1 MSLRVGRLLNQAGD
15 AAFLGKEKNSNMIF
29 THGAIIA
36 KGKKKICCGY
46 NHKRS
51 YVKGKLYCSLH
62 AEMDA
67 ILTWI
72 SIFGKGK
79 DDRTLQKIA
88 KKFDIYIVRINKS
101 CNHYVGSEPC
111 SRCCE
116 AIKNIGFKNI
126 YYSNDSGGFIKKKGK
141 DLNTEHESD
150 AQENLSQFI
159 SFKHN
164 PYGKIPHS

>member
-1 MSLRVGRLLNQAGD
+1 MSLRIGRLLNQAGD
-15 AAFLGKEKNSNMIF
+15 AAYLGKEKNSNMIF

-36 KGKKKICCGY
+36 KGKKKICYGY

-51 YVKGKLYCSLH
+51 YVKGKLYCSFH
-62 AEMDA
+62 AEIDA
-67 ILTWI
+67 ILTWL

-79 DDRTLQKIA
+79 DDKTIQKLA

-101 CNHYVGSEPC
+101 CDHYVGSEPC
-111 SRCCE
+111 SKCCE

-126 YYSNDSGGFIKKKGK
+126 YYSDDFGGFTKKKVK
-141 DLNTEHESD
+141 NLNTEHESD

-159 SFKHN
+159 SCKHTPHKGL
-164 PYGKIPHS
+164 PYN

>member
-1 MSLRVGRLLNQAGD
+1 MSLRVGKLLNQAGD
-15 AAFLGKEKNSNMIF
+15 AAMLGEEKNSNMIF
-29 THGAIIA
+29 THGAVIA
-36 KGKKKICCGY
+36 KGSKKICYGY

-51 YVKGKLYCSLH
+51 YVKGKLYCSFH

-67 ILTWI
+67 ILTWK
-72 SIFGKGK
+72 SIFGKGRDEK
-79 DDRTLQKIA
+79 SIQKFA
-88 KKFDIYIVRINKS
+88 KKFDIYIVRVNKS
-101 CNHYVGSEPC
+101 CDHFVRSEPC

-116 AIKNIGFKNI
+116 AIKNVGFKNI
-126 YYSNDSGGFIKKKGK
+126 YYTDDFGGFTKKKVK

-164 PYGKIPHS
+164 PKGKIPYY